1 MALWE
6 RGREAFQNRRIFVLG
21 AGKSG
26 TAVARLLTRL
36 GAHVTISE
44 KNVDDGVW
52 LKAMRDLGVD
62 VRLHQ
67 KDPDELIAL
76 GIERM
81 VKNPGIPYRHPYVQM
96 ALAHH
101 IPVWTEVEVAFRL
114 WEGKIMA
121 VTGSNG
127 KTTTSYLL
135 HAMLVEAGFPSLLA
149 GNIGTPLA
157 DVVEKTHPDLISVL
171 ELSSFQL
178 KGTETFRPDV
188 GVWLNLYPHHLDYHE
203 TMEDYTASKARL
215 FQHMREEDVAVL
227 NADQAFFREFA
238 RSLRSR
244 IIWFAMEESS
254 RVTSRSEE
262 GDGEKERWLFTQL
275 CDGIRWAVYVRADTT
290 YPLFPLHELA
300 LPGTHNVYN
309 ALAAAA
315 SVLALDKG
323 DDSLRATLIRGIRQA
338 VRTFSGVPY
347 RLQKVLE
354 KDGIVYYNDAKATNP
369 EATASA
375 LASFSQPVVWIAG
388 GLERG
393 ESFDPLRPYLS
404 NPVVHAVFY
413 GQTKERFRA
422 WVKAHVDLPVDGAE
436 GLEMAITLAHRAA
449 QNIRNVRGEPVVI
462 LYSPACASWDMFP
475 SYEVRG
481 DIFTRFV
488 HTL

>member
-1 MALWE
+1 MAFWQ

-26 TAVARLLTRL
+26 TAVARLLVRL
-36 GAHVTISE
+36 GAHVTISDE
-44 KNVDDGVW
+44 KAADDAW
-52 LKAMRDLGVD
+52 SKAMRDLGID
-62 VRLHQ
+62 VRLGQ
-67 KDPDELIAL
+67 NDPDELIAL
-76 GIERM
+76 GIELM
-81 VKNPGIPYRHPYVQM
+81 IKNPGIPYRHPYVQR
-96 ALAHH
+96 ARSHH
-101 IPVWTEVEVAFRL
+101 IPVWTEVEVAYRL
-114 WEGKIMA
+114 WEGTVIA

-135 HAMLVEAGFPSLLA
+135 HAMLELAGISSLLA

-157 DVVEKTHPDLISVL
+157 DVVEKTHQDLVSVL

-178 KGTETFRPDV
+178 KGTESFRPDV

-203 TMEDYTASKARL
+203 TMEDYTDAKARL
-215 FQHMREEDVAVL
+215 FQHMREDDTAVF
-227 NADQAFFREFA
+227 NADQPFFRQFA
-238 RSLRSR
+238 RTLRTR
-244 IIWFAMEESS
+244 LIWFSIEEPAWRKISGS
-254 RVTSRSEE
+254 GGEE
-262 GDGEKERWLFTQL
+262 RESWLFTTFL
-275 CDGIRWAVYVRADTT
+275 EGAYWAVYASADGT
-290 YPLFPLHELA
+290 YPLFPLHELS

-315 SVLALDKG
+315 GVLALDKG
-323 DDSLRATLIRGIRQA
+323 DPSLRATLLNGIRQA

-347 RLQKVLE
+347 RLEKVLE
-354 KDGIVYYNDAKATNP
+354 KNGIAYYNDAKATNP

-393 ESFDPLRPYLS
+393 ESFDPLLPYLS
-404 NPVVHAVFY
+404 SPVVHAVFY
-413 GQTKERFRA
+413 GQTKERFRD
-422 WVKAHVDLPVDGAE
+422 WVKAHQNLPVDMAE
-436 GLEMAITLAHRAA
+436 GLEMAITLADRAA
-449 QNIRNVRGEPVVI
+449 QKIRQSRGERVVV